1 MKKIITASY
10 KQSKKKKSKEYN
22 PNPWAVCT
30 ESVGRES
37 KAKYER
43 CVMDVKKNQKGH
55 EKSAMKKVAN
65 TKLSKSEIQK
75 INANLQAAGL
85 DGNKTDF
92 KKPSHILSRIQ
103 GVFDQFN
110 LVTLDTIMFYDLP
123 EIHYRLDAYPS
134 RNVTKTFRVAKKPQE
149 AFYEG
154 EEISNT
160 MLHISY
166 SLLNDNPPKYEAI
179 AYLTI

>member
-10 KQSKKKKSKEYN
+10 KQAKKKKSKEYD

-30 ESVGRES
+30 ESVGRKN

-43 CVMDVKKNQKGH
+43 CVMDVKKKQKGH

-65 TKLSKSEIQK
+65 IKFPKSEIQK

-92 KKPSHILSRIQ
+92 KKPSQILSRIQ
-103 GVFDQFN
+103 GVLDQFN
-110 LVTLDTIMFYDLP
+110 LITLDIIMFGDLP
-123 EIHYRLDAYPS
+123 EIHYKLDAYPN
-134 RNVTKTFRVAKKPQE
+134 RNVTKTFRIAKKPQE

-154 EEISNT
+154 EEIDNT
-160 MLHISY
+160 MLHLSY
-166 SLLNDNPPKYEAI
+166 SLLNEDPPRYEAI
-179 AYLTI
+179 AYLTT